1 MLPPLSTV
9 YPLLRLPVIVSLVLL
24 AFVVLGSAPVSA
36 NGRATLVSTQEQ
48 GPYRLEVSILPGQ
61 AVVNNTHLSIRI
73 VSLGSEEAL
82 TDAVVRVSAIGPA
95 EAADF
100 GSLLAVN
107 NISPQFFETALP
119 FDLPGDWQ
127 VSISVDSDLGQETIQ
142 VPMNVRAGGQIN
154 LILVAAIAVA
164 VVAVAIWI
172 YDRIKSRLRKSS

>member
-73 VSLGSEEAL
+73 VSLDSEEAL
-82 TDAVVRVSAIGPA
+82 TDAVVRVSATGPA

-164 VVAVAIWI
+164 VVAVAICI

>member
-73 VSLGSEEAL
+73 VSL
-82 TDAVVRVSAIGPA
+82 TDAVVRVSATGPA

-172 YDRIKSRLRKSS
+172 FDRIMSRLRKSS